1 MSSPQVQNTVVAA
14 VAPVKEKK
22 PRKPTLAAKHS
33 KVVIANYSIIQM
45 LHSKGLLSDEGVETA
60 YSEIK
65 LFDSVDDQTA
75 FYESFNTSLKD
86 TGKTMKK
93 FVTQRLKPPKAPR
106 AKKETTAKPRTK
118 KTDKVADDTKVDVV
132 AQLVEAA
139 NAPMSPPRQA
149 EAKAPDAPSSV
160 VLSNNNLVCVL
171 AGLSS
176 RLTGHM
182 PLEQIADAPVKA
194 KKPRAKKV
202 AEVVAPQTPEK
213 NEVVAEVKAPDA
225 PVKEK
230 KARKPRAKKEVAPPP
245 PLQLEVKEEVEEE
258 DEEIHTQEI
267 IIGDKTYLI
276 DGENNIYSVETH
288 DHIGTFD
295 PEKNEVVEVFA

>member
-14 VAPVKEKK
+14 IAPVQEKK
-22 PRKPTLAAKHS
+22 PRKPILAVKYS

-45 LHSKGLLSDEGVETA
+45 LRSKGLLSDEGVETA

-65 LFDSVDDQTA
+65 LFDSVEDQIA

-86 TGKTMKK
+86 TGKSMKK
-93 FVTQRLKPPKAPR
+93 FVTQRMKPPKAPKAQKAPR
-106 AKKETTAKPRTK
+106 AKSTKPRTK
-118 KTDKVADDTKVDVV
+118 KTVKVADDTKVDVV

-139 NAPMSPPRQA
+139 NAPMSPPREA
-149 EAKAPDAPSSV
+149 EVHLAPDAPKK
-160 VLSNNNLVCVL
+160 
-171 AGLSS
+171 
-176 RLTGHM
+176 
-182 PLEQIADAPVKA
+182 E
-194 KKPRAKKV
+194 KKPRANKNKEKV
-202 AEVVAPQTPEK
+202 AAIPLELELRLSVNEGLVEVAPV
-213 NEVVAEVKAPDA
+213 VVAETDPVVVAETA

-245 PLQLEVKEEVEEE
+245 PTPPVQEEEEEE

-267 IIGDKTYLI
+267 VIGDKTYLI
-276 DGENNIYSVETH
+276 DGDNNIYSVETH

-295 PEKNEVVEVFA
+295 NDKNKILELA